1 MSGKQIKT
9 IGANEIFF
17 AQTTLSSKEEYMC
30 ANAPITRGITYA
42 PNTLKECFN
51 RFPNIK
57 AYANAIGVTSENLWY
72 SPENKNFIPVS
83 DPNSGNQFK
92 IMDLLSGVTSSE
104 CDKVNAMMGSDWLGC
119 LFGAPMSS
127 FSCVCPDVGSNYD
140 AYLKFRLTVAS
151 FWGTDVKTPVYRA
164 EFLDTIKYSKKL
176 NIIIA
181 GDRSIKPG
189 FIVKLNIKNLSSYSS
204 LAEDSL
210 LNSNN
215 GLYYVLSVK
224 NTITN
229 SGVHETALNLI
240 SFLDSGELFD
250 NIE

>member
-1 MSGKQIKT
+1 MSAKQIKT

-30 ANAPITRGITYA
+30 ANSSITKGLESP

-51 RFPNIK
+51 RFSNIK
-57 AYANAIGVTSENLWY
+57 EYATYLGVTSDTLWF
-72 SPENKNFIPVS
+72 SPENKNFVPVS
-83 DPNSGNQFK
+83 DPNTGNNFK
-92 IMDLLSGVTSSE
+92 MMDLLSGVTSSE
-104 CDKVNAMMGSDWLGC
+104 CDKVNEILGADWMGC
-119 LFGAPMSS
+119 LFGSPMSS
-127 FSCVCPDVGSNYD
+127 FSCICPDIGSNYD

-151 FWGTDVKTPVYRA
+151 FWETDVKTPVYRA
-164 EFLDTIKYSKKL
+164 DFLDSIKYSKKL

-189 FIVKLNIKNLSSYSS
+189 DIVKLNISNLSSYSS
-204 LAEDSL
+204 LAEESI
-210 LNSNN
+210 LNNT
-215 GLYYVLSVK
+215 YYVISVK
-224 NTITN
+224 NTFTN

-240 SFLDSGELFD
+240 NFLNSGELFD